1 MKVSGGLAWRL
12 ALLVPLLAVGG
23 NVRGQQAPEV
33 EMSRGVEVGKS
44 PVTIS
49 ATFVCGPLEKEY
61 FFDQKTYG
69 KVSGEAPIRINHPPF
84 VLYTSV
90 LNPGFFRLAAALDA
104 LIAKDPTWKNSMVMV
119 SDEKG
124 AQFGG
129 YKVEELAQR
138 RTNVREM
145 VLKNHLGHL
154 NFFITAPPAKTLMPR
169 LKLTGKQ
176 DMLLAALDNRT
187 TPKVEAAVLTVQRLE
202 SDAITTSGAAKKAV
216 DALVPRLGKP

>member
-1 MKVSGGLAWRL
+1 MNISGRL
-12 ALLVPLLAVGG
+12 ALGLSLVVPLLASGG
-23 NVRGQQAPEV
+23 NALGQQAPPV

-69 KVSGEAPIRINHPPF
+69 KVSGDAPIRISHPPF

-104 LIAKDPTWKNSMVMV
+104 LVAKDPTWKNSMVMV
-119 SDEKG
+119 SEAKG

-129 YKVEELAQR
+129 YTLEALAQR
-138 RTNVREM
+138 RTSVRQM
-145 VLKNHLGHL
+145 ALNNHISHL
-154 NFFITAPPAKTLMPR
+154 SFFITAPSAKTLMPR
-169 LKLTGKQ
+169 LKLTGRQ
-176 DMLLAALDNRT
+176 NMLLAALDNRT

-202 SDAITTSGAAKKAV
+202 SDAITTTVAAKKSVA
-216 DALVPRLGKP
+216 ALVPHKN